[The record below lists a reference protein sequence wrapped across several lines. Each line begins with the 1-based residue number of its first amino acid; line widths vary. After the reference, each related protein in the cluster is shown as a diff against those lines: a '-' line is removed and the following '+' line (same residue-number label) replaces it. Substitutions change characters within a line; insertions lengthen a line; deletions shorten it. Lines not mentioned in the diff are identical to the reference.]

1 MCEDFRVYKSVFSFL
16 LHLIFLLFSI
26 IMYLV
31 SCYND
36 IKAYIMTLNK
46 SGKWRRIGIIL
57 RRLKEA
63 IVSCLIWWLIHSKA
77 IKISQTWCHRLR
89 KSISLDSALGN
100 SKHGCT
106 WNDSHILVDQTTF
119 LCADGNNEMGVF
131 QYFLDSPPCSHDS
144 VNVVIIWDLL
154 TTERRLI

>member
-31 SCYND
+31 NCYND

-46 SGKWRRIGIIL
+46 SGKWRIIL